1 VAVFAGSSLARL
13 RMVATDSGGVTF
25 EAVEGQTYQIAVGDD
40 AGLTGAIKL
49 ELQAPIVDL
58 PLVQTVRRPANSA
71 LLRYRASA
79 GQVILL
85 LCSNDGA
92 NWQNVRTGVANRG
105 MVEFLVRPAPAN
117 DGPYYRAIVVDRL
130 F

>member
-1 VAVFAGSSLARL
+1 MPFRWRCLPGRRSRDYTWWQ
-13 RMVATDSGGVTF
+13 R
-25 EAVEGQTYQIAVGDD
+25 IPVGDD

-105 MVEFLVRPAPAN
+105 MVEFLVHPVPTG

-130 F
+130 FY